1 MKEDIE
7 RIKRQSL
14 DHIDNKLYKTNNTLL
29 SLESILTRKLE
40 TTDKSIIKSP
50 KRVKENTINKKE

>member
-14 DHIDNKLYKTNNTLL
+14 DHIDNKLSKTNNTLL
-29 SLESILTRKLE
+29 SLESILARRFDSGDIP
-40 TTDKSIIKSP
+40 TTKFP
-50 KRVKENTINKKE
+50 